1 MFILYHVLAT
11 IVLILSLP
19 VYLVKKRVRLKEGL
33 GLNLPDLGDPG
44 VGRLWVHA
52 LSVGELLSAI
62 PLLEALRNRYPS
74 REICLSVKTASGLEV
89 ARERVKDKVD
99 YLLPMPLDLWW
110 SVRRLIGSIKPT
122 LFILVETDIWPGLI
136 SSLKEGGVKT
146 VLVNGRVSPRTGKSY
161 MRWRFLIKKVLGLI
175 ELFLMQTELDKDRI
189 IKGGIAT
196 CKVKVTG
203 NIKFDRQWRPLNDQ
217 ERDRWL
223 RLLNRKDGR
232 IWVAGSTH
240 NPEEKTI
247 LNVFGQLLKSFPDLS
262 LIIGPREARRFDE
275 VYCLA
280 KDLGFRAVRKTELPA
295 ENSEYNVFILNTLG
309 ELGQVYG
316 LADVAFVGGSLAPI
330 GGHNLLEPAS
340 FGMPVIFGPH
350 THNFTTMS
358 RLLIRYGGGIMVA
371 GESELFHVMAELL
384 GQNSKREQMGKRAR
398 QFVKQNQGAVDRVM
412 EILKPYIEGN

>member
-1 MFILYHVLAT
+1 MFILYHVLTT

-19 VYLVKKRVRLKEGL
+19 VYLVRNKSRLKEAL
-33 GLNLPDLGDPG
+33 GLNLPDLGNPG

-52 LSVGELLSAI
+52 LSVGELLSVI

-74 REICLSVKTASGLEV
+74 REIVLSVKTASGIEV
-89 ARERVKDKVD
+89 AEERVKDKVD

-110 SVRRLIGSIKPT
+110 SVRRMINSIRPT
-122 LFILVETDIWPGLI
+122 IFILVETDIWPGLI
-136 SSLKEGGVKT
+136 STLKERGVRT

-161 MRWRFLIKKVLGLI
+161 VRWRFLIKKVLRLI
-175 ELFLMQTELDKDRI
+175 ELCLMQTELDKDRI

-196 CKVKVTG
+196 RKVKVTG

-223 RLLNRKDGR
+223 RLLSRKDGR

-240 NPEEKTI
+240 HPEEKI
-247 LNVFGQLLKSFPDLS
+247 VLNVFGQLLKSFPDLS

-275 VYCLA
+275 VYYLA
-280 KDLGFRAVRKTELPA
+280 KDLGFRAIRKTELPV
-295 ENSEYNVFILNTLG
+295 EDPEYNVFILNTLG

-358 RLLIRYGGGIMVA
+358 RLLIGYGGGIMVA

-384 GQNSKREQMGKRAR
+384 GQKRKREQMGRRAR